1 MELLRLL
8 ALALAPVAFLFS
20 YVYLMDKYDR
30 EPLKYLIITFILG
43 ALTAIPVLLIGE
55 WLRETT
61 QTSAFTDSVFDK
73 IIYAFFV
80 VALTEEYMKYLVLRI
95 YNYPHKEFDEP
106 YDGIM
111 YGVAVSLGFAS
122 VENVMYVLNAEAAIS
137 IGLLRMF
144 TAVPGHAMFG
154 VLMGYFVGKAK
165 FSTKYHPFFM
175 RSLGLLVAI
184 LVHGLYDFL
193 LFMGTNVST
202 ILAFASLFI
211 GIAVAGHAI
220 KLHAEVS
227 PHRYPKEESEPF
239 NGDDL

>member
-1 MELLRLL
+1 MTMEIVELL

-30 EPLKYLIITFILG
+30 EPLKYLIITFVLG
-43 ALTAIPVLLIGE
+43 TLTAIPVLLIGE
-55 WLRETT
+55 WLRDTT
-61 QTSAFTDSVFDK
+61 GTSAFTDSLLEKV
-73 IIYAFFV
+73 IYAFFV
-80 VALTEEYMKYLVLRI
+80 VAVTEEYMKYLVLRI
-95 YNYPHKEFDEP
+95 YNYPHPEFDEP

-122 VENVMYVLNAEAAIS
+122 VENIMYVLNAEDQAIN

-154 VLMGYFVGKAK
+154 VLMGFFVGKAK
-165 FSTKYHPFFM
+165 FSSTKKRAFLM
-175 RSLGLLVAI
+175 RTLGLFIAI

-193 LFMGTNVST
+193 LFMENNLAT

-220 KLHAEVS
+220 RLHAEIS
-227 PHRYPKEESEPF
+227 PHRY
-239 NGDDL
+239 NGNQS